1 MASDGF
7 QRPLGSV
14 WELGGEGKGG
24 FWGGREGREMEEEG
38 RVYPHLV
45 WETYIV
51 KGRDMEG

>member
-51 KGRDMEG
+51 KGRDIEG